1 MKNCIRKRRM
11 ARLNI
16 KGCIIRCNQV
26 RSDRKKEIGRMEN
39 YLKNIST
46 TVTLEQENIF

>member
-1 MKNCIRKRRM
+1 M
-11 ARLNI
+11 NI